1 MAMLDAAG
9 DAAGVLSSLTRAASP
24 INDRRVERV
33 IERMVDGYTRPA
45 DGGRNAG
52 HEYDPHAWPSFGF
65 SVHPDQGELMYLLCR
80 AINARRVVDF
90 ATSVG
95 FSTLYLAA
103 AVRDN
108 GGGVVIGAEIVP
120 AKIATAQRN
129 LSDAGLSEFVEIRA
143 GDACETLRAVG
154 GAVDFALIDGWPGES
169 GPSLSLQVMQVLAPQ
184 MRSGALVLN
193 DNAEDDYLAFIRDPA
208 SGFRSMTLP
217 LKGGTELSVKVP

>member
-1 MAMLDAAG
+1 
-9 DAAGVLSSLTRAASP
+9 
-24 INDRRVERV
+24 
-33 IERMVDGYTRPA
+33 
-45 DGGRNAG
+45 
-52 HEYDPHAWPSFGF
+52 
-65 SVHPDQGELMYLLCR
+65 MYLLCR